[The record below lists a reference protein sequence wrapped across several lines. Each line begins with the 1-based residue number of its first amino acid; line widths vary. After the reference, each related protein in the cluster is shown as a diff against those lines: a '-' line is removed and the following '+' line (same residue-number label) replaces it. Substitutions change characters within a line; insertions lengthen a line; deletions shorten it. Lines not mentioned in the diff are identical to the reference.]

1 MGQENDV
8 KKRKC
13 DLSNWSV
20 DTAGLPGR
28 YQNIVLS
35 AAGGS
40 LTVKIVPGGTSIR
53 MKQLPADVGGWLRG
67 GKGYRLC
74 LV

>member
-1 MGQENDV
+1 MLTYGSYVLLTGIGE
-8 KKRKC
+8 C

-53 MKQLPADVGGWLRG
+53 MK
-67 GKGYRLC
+67 
-74 LV
+74 